1 MAIDGLAQMAGNAAY
16 TIEVLIGILLNPFN
30 QRAPMSERPL
40 AGLKVIEL
48 GTLIAGPFAAR
59 ICAEFGAEVI
69 KVEAPN
75 GGDPLRKW
83 RKVYEGTSLWWF
95 VQARNKQSLTLN
107 LKSPDG
113 IQILKQ
119 LLAEADILIENFR
132 PGTLEKLGLGW
143 DVLHA
148 LNPGLVMVRLSGFG
162 QSGPLKDQPGF
173 GAVGE
178 SMGGLRYITGFADR
192 PPVRTGISIGDS
204 IAALFGVIGALMALR
219 EREVRGGKGQIVDV
233 ALYEAVFAMMESMVP
248 EFDVMGF
255 VRERSGNIMPGI
267 TPSSIHTCADGQAV
281 QIGANGDAIFQR
293 FMRAIGRADLA
304 DDPQL
309 ADNAGR
315 DARRDELYQIIDAW
329 AASLP
334 LDEALALLN
343 AAEVPAS
350 RIYSVADM
358 FRDPQFLARDML
370 IEDKLPDGKPFKMPG
385 IVPKL
390 SATPGG
396 SDWVGPALGEHTDA
410 LLAQLGYSPEQIADL
425 RQQGVV

>member
-1 MAIDGLAQMAGNAAY
+1 
-16 TIEVLIGILLNPFN
+16 
-30 QRAPMSERPL
+30 MSDKPL

-59 ICAEFGAEVI
+59 ICGEFGAQVI
-69 KVEAPN
+69 KVESPD

-107 LKSPDG
+107 LKEAEG
-113 IQILKQ
+113 IRILKQ
-119 LLAEADILIENFR
+119 LLTDADILIENFR

-143 DVLHA
+143 DVLHE

-162 QSGPLKDQPGF
+162 QTGPMKDQPGF

-178 SMGGLRYITGFADR
+178 SMGGLRYITGFEDR

-204 IAALFGVIGALMALR
+204 IAALWGVIGALMALR
-219 EREVRGGKGQIVDV
+219 HREVNKGEGQVVDV

-267 TPSSIHTCADGQAV
+267 TPSSIHTCADGKPV
-281 QIGANGDAIFQR
+281 QIGANGDAIFKR
-293 FMRAIGRADLA
+293 FMLAIGRADLA
-304 DDPQL
+304 EDPAL

-315 DARRDELYQIIDAW
+315 DTRRDELYQVIDRW
-329 AASLP
+329 AASLEHEKA
-334 LDEALALLN
+334 LELLAEAN
-343 AAEVPAS
+343 VPAS
-350 RIYSVADM
+350 KIFSIEDM
-358 FRDPQFLARDML
+358 FRDPQFSARDMF
-370 IEDKLPDGKPFKMPG
+370 INGKLPNGQGFKMPG

-390 SATPGG
+390 STTPGT
-396 SDWVGPALGEHTDA
+396 SEWTGPKLGEHTEQILED
-410 LLAQLGYSPEQIADL
+410 LGYTTQEIGKL
-425 RQQGVV
+425 RQQKVI